1 MPSSIIVE
9 SEFEREI
16 TVSNITFSET
26 PFIFQEIEA
35 PKTQGLEAKSA
46 TSTKKTAGY
55 YKSEKG
61 NLHSI
66 DSETESDKE
75 KYVLTGLKKIL
86 SEIEEASISKREL
99 KGFKLTEIVVV
110 SSKHEGED
118 RREDAL
124 KRKPI
129 RSEKYLK
136 TRKRRRAQKQLNQ

>member
-1 MPSSIIVE
+1 MRS
-9 SEFEREI
+9 
-16 TVSNITFSET
+16 VS
-26 PFIFQEIEA
+26 
-35 PKTQGLEAKSA
+35 
-46 TSTKKTAGY
+46 
-55 YKSEKG
+55 
-61 NLHSI
+61 
-66 DSETESDKE
+66 
-75 KYVLTGLKKIL
+75 TGLKKVP
-86 SEIEEASISKREL
+86 SEFEEASISKREL